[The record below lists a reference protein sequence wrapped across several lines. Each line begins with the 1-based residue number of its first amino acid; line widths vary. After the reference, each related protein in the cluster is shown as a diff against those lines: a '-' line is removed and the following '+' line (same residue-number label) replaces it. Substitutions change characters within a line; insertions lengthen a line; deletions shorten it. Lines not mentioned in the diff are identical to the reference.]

1 MKIRKPI
8 VSIATCYLTVEAM
21 AALSISSA
29 FRTKSCW
36 WFELLVSHSCILFW
50 KLLKV
55 VVLPTVILYHWVPPN
70 PEESNWISVTF
81 ALVETGKGSLTV
93 PEIPRRLAENVGLIP
108 QFNYF
113 LPCPSPILHP
123 LSPILPQ
130 ILIPRAVTFCRK
142 KKHSLD
148 TAAAITAAQK

>member
-8 VSIATCYLTVEAM
+8 VSIATCYLTVEAT
-21 AALSISSA
+21 AASSIASA
-29 FRTKSCW
+29 FRTESCW
-36 WFELLVSHSCILFW
+36 WFELLVSPSCILFW
-50 KLLKV
+50 RLRKV
-55 VVLPTVILYHWVPPN
+55 VVLPSAILYHWVPPN

-93 PEIPRRLAENVGLIP
+93 PEIPRRLAENVGLIS
-108 QFNYF
+108 QFSYC

-130 ILIPRAVTFCRK
+130 ILIPRGVTFCRK
-142 KKHSLD
+142 KNHTVL
-148 TAAAITAAQK
+148 TQQQQ